1 MGRTSI
7 PCSSETRDSVKELK
21 EAADGWQSYDDLL
34 EEMANSYRK
43 EIEGN

>member
-21 EAADGWQSYDDLL
+21 DAGDRWQSYDDLL
-34 EEMANSYRK
+34 EKMAEAYK
-43 EIEGN
+43 EQVQ